1 MNWFDYLLIVLM
13 VCSVIAG
20 LMRGL
25 LREAIGLISWVIAVW
40 LAFHYAPVVEPYL
53 GGVLT
58 NDALRPWVARLAIF
72 LIVLLIGTVLA
83 TLIAHF
89 VRVSIFS
96 GMDRFWGAIF
106 GLLRGMVV
114 IGAVVMLCHGL
125 RLQAEPWWRTS
136 RLAPYGEHVAN
147 VLRALVGERKITVDR
162 SVISTD

>member
-25 LREAIGLISWVIAVW
+25 LREAIGLITWVIAVW
-40 LAFHYAPVVEPYL
+40 LAFHYAPDIEPYL

-58 NDALRPWVARLAIF
+58 NDGLRPWVARVLMF
-72 LIVLLIGTVLA
+72 LIVLLVGSVIGAV
-83 TLIAHF
+83 IAHF

-114 IGAVVMLCHGL
+114 IGAVIILCHGL
-125 RLQAEPWWRTS
+125 HLQTEPWWRTS

-147 VLRALVGERKITVDR
+147 VLRALVGERKITVER
-162 SVISTD
+162 SVITSD